1 MPESGR
7 GTGMSRALVVAA
19 GLFGAAGVGAAAAAS
34 HVTAASHLV
43 TAGHGMAAGQPG
55 NELLRTAA
63 LFLMLHA
70 AALVAVAGIAWR
82 AAEPWPA
89 ATARPTVA
97 AWPGRVFGLIGLAIA
112 AGVLLFA
119 GDLASR
125 ALLGGRLFP
134 GAAPIGGSLLIASWL
149 SLALAGLLAG
159 RSGG

>member
-1 MPESGR
+1 MPEPRR
-7 GTGMSRALVVAA
+7 GIGASRALVVAA
-19 GLFGAAGVGAAAAAS
+19 GLFGAAGVGAVAAAS
-34 HVTAASHLV
+34 HMTA
-43 TAGHGMAAGQPG
+43 AGHGTAAGQPG

-70 AALVAVAGIAWR
+70 AALVGVAGIAWR
-82 AAEPWPA
+82 AADPWPA
-89 ATARPTVA
+89 ATARPA
-97 AWPGRVFGLIGLAIA
+97 AVPWPGRVFGLIGLAMA